1 MKTEC
6 FVLAVAAALAAAPAF
21 GQKIYKCPGQDGKAI
36 YQQKE
41 CAEGARMSVR
51 DNGRSSGATSE
62 PEPLQ
67 GRNAPAAS
75 DGLRESEREMLRDA
89 KQREIDAMERQVQRE
104 RIQAIKEHQQSV
116 DRMTDQMHEDNM
128 MRLQML
134 KESLKRR

>member
-1 MKTEC
+1 MKTAS
-6 FVLAVAAALAAAPAF
+6 LAALALALATSSAL
-21 GQKIYKCPGQDGKAI
+21 GQKIYKCPGPDGKAI

-41 CAEGARMSVR
+41 CPEGAQMSVR

-75 DGLRESEREMLRDA
+75 DGLREGERDMLREA
-89 KQREIDAMERQVQRE
+89 KRREIDAMDRQVQRE
-104 RIQAIKEHQQSV
+104 RTQAIKEHQQSV
-116 DRMTDQMHEDNM
+116 DRMSDQMHRDNM